1 MDTRKVRANTIQRVI
16 FGILFIVVALLMAL
30 SCFGAFSKVGS
41 SLKQFWTGTFGLA
54 AYGYAFALLIL
65 GVTLVFNIRR
75 KRSIKN
81 LLKHISLFVVAIWAL
96 HIYTSS
102 PEMVG
107 NGYGGYLRDT
117 YYAGS
122 TAGGVLFG
130 IPSWPLMKVITP
142 VGALIVVCIGF
153 FTMLFFAYIFPY
165 LRHNVTY
172 SSSSKEGNKKQK
184 KEKIDL
190 TSSPTITS
198 FGSNGSQSIALDVA
212 GADSR
217 LADKNAV
224 GADGY
229 TPMRTTSVNILNESL
244 QGYEQSK
251 LEGGYET
258 QQDLARDILF
268 GDDPSPDLMDRY
280 RIAGDPNLAL
290 NDIGASYGAVKKSD
304 FREKLGWNE
313 EAQRQEF
320 ISRYT
325 DEPARDVPNY
335 TLDDVMAASK
345 REEEERRKRNEE
357 NTNSAMPSFFDL
369 KAEQAKLFR
378 ELNTPKPEEPQNTV
392 VQPTHKMETPDI
404 NAEKQMAQD
413 TTATSGLRGA
423 VNRAAKGE
431 DIKPKVEE
439 NVEKEVEAEAYVEPT
454 TPKISMPAQPPQQEK
469 VQQTV
474 YPQQPQQEQVINYFT
489 NPQGN
494 RVLQEQANKEVAP
507 QPIQQA
513 QPTPPPQPPQQQVV
527 VQPVQPIYIQQP
539 VQPVYV
545 QQPVQQVPPQ
555 QPVQQPVQQLWP
567 PVPQQPVQQPAQP
580 VAKPVERSSILD
592 RPVGYTD
599 IERQLIEAEKEEKR
613 KKESIKDKRFEKAV
627 KEMEKIGKEELAK
640 APKPVQISMEQVK
653 PKKPMRP
660 YKRPPISL
668 LDPPRPAEQQDEDYD
683 EMSRRIEE
691 KFNFFRIQCKVVG
704 TTTGPTFTL
713 YTCDV
718 QMPKGKSVKTILS
731 YETDLAMCMEKESVR
746 ILAPIPGTN
755 YVGIEV
761 PNKKRSI
768 VTFSEI
774 VNSQEFKA
782 KGPYAIGVG
791 KDLYG
796 KIHVY
801 DFPKFPHILI
811 AGQTGAGKSCCIG
824 ILLCSLLYK
833 ATPEELR
840 LILIDPKRT
849 EFGAYNGIPHLLTD
863 EVICDVDKA
872 IRSLNWAVNEMVRRM
887 QFLQDNHCRDVDE
900 YNKKAEDAGL
910 QKLPKILIVVDE
922 LADLMQ
928 LGQKAVEDAI
938 NRIARLARAMGIHMV
953 LATQRPSVDV
963 ISGTIKNNL
972 PTRIACKV
980 TSIQDSR
987 TVLDSMG
994 AEKLL
999 GMGDLLYRDP
1009 TMANPARIQ
1018 GGFISN
1024 DEVSR
1029 IVDFVKQNN
1038 DTDFDQSIK
1047 DAIWN
1052 EEKEDAGDKDSSNKK
1067 KDNPNALDEDV
1078 IEALRIALE
1087 SEEGLSISMIQR
1099 RSGFGWPRA
1108 AKAFD
1113 KAQQLGIFGPKDNK
1127 SRIKL
1132 VISAAEVEE
1141 MIRKAESGEDEDG
1154 DEE

>member
-1 MDTRKVRANTIQRVI
+1 MDTRKVRANTIQRLI
-16 FGILFIVVALLMAL
+16 FGILFIVIALLMAL
-30 SCFGAFSKVGS
+30 SCFGAFAKVGS
-41 SLKQFWTGTFGLA
+41 TLKQFWTGTFGLA

-65 GVTLVFNIRR
+65 GVTLVFNIKR
-75 KRSIKN
+75 KRSLKN
-81 LLKHISLFVVAIWAL
+81 LFKHISLFAVAIWAF

-102 PEMVG
+102 PQMVG
-107 NGYGGYLRDT
+107 NSYGGYLRDS

-142 VGALIVVCIGF
+142 VGALIIICIGF
-153 FTMLFFAYIFPY
+153 FTLIFFAYIFPY

-198 FGSNGSQSIALDVA
+198 FGSNGSQSIAIDVA

-229 TPMRTTSVNILNESL
+229 TPMRTTSANILNESL

-251 LEGGYET
+251 LEGGYEN

-268 GDDPSPDLMDRY
+268 GDDPSPELMDRY

-320 ISRYT
+320 ISRYV
-325 DEPARDVPNY
+325 DEPARDVPRY
-335 TLDDVMAASK
+335 TLDDVIAISQK
-345 REEEERRKRNEE
+345 EEEERKKRNEE
-357 NTNSAMPSFFDL
+357 NNSQMPSFYDL

-378 ELNTPKPEEPQNTV
+378 ELNAPKAEEPQNTV

-404 NAEKQMAQD
+404 NAEKKMAQD
-413 TTATSGLRGA
+413 TTATTGLRGA

-431 DIKPKVEE
+431 DLRPKQEE
-439 NVEKEVEAEAYVEPT
+439 SVEKEVEAEAYVEPT
-454 TPKISMPAQPPQQEK
+454 TPKISIAAQAAQPEK

-474 YPQQPQQEQVINYFT
+474 YPQQPNQEQVINYFT

-494 RVLQEQANKEVAP
+494 RVLQDQTNKEVAP

-513 QPTPPPQPPQQQVV
+513 QPTPPPQQPQQQVV

-545 QQPVQQVPPQ
+545 QQPFQQQVPQ

-567 PVPQQPVQQPAQP
+567 PVQQQPVQQTAQP
-580 VAKPVERSSILD
+580 IAKPVERSSILD

-613 KKESIKDKRFEKAV
+613 RKESIKDKKFEKAV

-640 APKPVQISMEQVK
+640 APKPIQISMEQVK

-660 YKRPPISL
+660 YKRPPVSL
-668 LDPPRPAEQQDEDYD
+668 LDPPKPVADQGEDT
-683 EMSRRIEE
+683 EALIQAIEE
-691 KFNFFRIQCKVVG
+691 KFQFFNIGCKVVD

-713 YTCDV
+713 YRCDV
-718 QMPKGKSVKTILS
+718 QMPKGRSVATITNI
-731 YETDLAMCMEKESVR
+731 ETDLAMCMEKESVR
-746 ILAPIPGTN
+746 ILAPIPGTK

-761 PNKKRSI
+761 PNKNRST

-774 VNSQEFKA
+774 VNSDNFKN

-824 ILLCSLLYK
+824 TLLCSLLYK
-833 ATPEELR
+833 ATPDELR

-849 EFGAYNGIPHLLTD
+849 EFAAYNGIPHLLTD

-887 QFLQDNHCRDVDE
+887 QFLQDNRCRDIDE
-900 YNKKAEDAGL
+900 YNKRCETDGL

-980 TSIQDSR
+980 TSNADSR
-987 TVLDSMG
+987 TVIDTVG

-999 GMGDLLYRDP
+999 GNGDLLYKDP

-1018 GGFISN
+1018 GAYISN
-1024 DEVSR
+1024 DEVTR
-1029 IVDFVKQNN
+1029 IVEFIKNNN

-1052 EEKEDAGDKDSSNKK
+1052 EEKEEPEDKDSAPKK
-1067 KDNPNALDEDV
+1067 KENKGGLDEDV
-1078 IEALRIALE
+1078 IEALKIALE

-1132 VISAAEVEE
+1132 VISASEVEE